1 LPRIIV
7 VDDAVDPDV
16 FMDETV
22 RPEHLDDRH
31 SAGQLL
37 ERLTWAVH
45 DAQHRRRGADRVR
58 AVTPYRR
65 VRSS

>member
-1 LPRIIV
+1 MPRIIV

-22 RPEHLDDRH
+22 RPEHLDDQH

-37 ERLTWAVH
+37 ERLAWAVQ
-45 DAQHRRRGADRVR
+45 DAQHRRRGPGGVR

>member
-16 FMDETV
+16 FMYETV

-37 ERLTWAVH
+37 ERLTWAVQ
-45 DAQHRRRGADRVR
+45 DAQRRHHGAD
-58 AVTPYRR
+58 
-65 VRSS
+65 